1 MGMSRLVALVLF
13 AVLLFMSASARAD
26 NNFVTVTI
34 NVLPDPGAGSISIG
48 GTGAVPSYPYSF
60 NVPSG
65 TTITLTATPSSGYRL
80 EKWIVN
86 GTEYAPGTLTVTV
99 AGNQMEIDAVFSF
112 NLTVSV
118 IETVVGRVYV
128 SLNGVTWI
136 EPKPLSLDVLPVK
149 QRLGVYINVS
159 VANWTQRSIYDI
171 FNFTKRTV
179 STPNTRYSLVI
190 QNICGETCYNV
201 TYYVYDANGTLR
213 YTGTIR
219 NQTVVVPYNSNYAL
233 YIMVINGRIYGVY
246 AATALEPVAQVPDW
260 LLPLVPLIP
269 LAFFVAIAMKSNTR
283 DTAIGIIFYAFIAA
297 TLYQVLGLPRYMI
310 PVSGTLITL
319 GLILLFADRY
329 IRY

>member
-1 MGMSRLVALVLF
+1 MRRYIFLAVF
-13 AVLLFMSASARAD
+13 AVLVFLLATAKAD

-34 NVLPDPGAGSISIG
+34 NVLPDPSAGSISIG
-48 GTGAVPSYPYSF
+48 GTGTVPSYPYSF

-65 TTITLTATPSSGYRL
+65 STITLTATPSSGYKQ
-80 EKWIVN
+80 EKWVVN

-99 AGNQMEIDAVFSF
+99 AGSQMEIDAVFTF
-112 NLTVSV
+112 NITVSV
-118 IETVVGRVYV
+118 IDTVVGKVYV

-149 QRLGVYINVS
+149 QRLGVYINAS

-171 FNFTKRTV
+171 FNFTQRTV
-179 STPNTRYSLVI
+179 STPNTKYSLVI

-213 YTGTIR
+213 YTGTLV

-246 AATALEPVAQVPDW
+246 TATALAPVTQVPDW
-260 LLPLVPLIP
+260 LAPLIPLIP

-283 DTAIGIIFYAFIAA
+283 DSAIGIIFYAFIVAPI
-297 TLYQVLGLPRYMI
+297 YQVLGLPRYMI
-310 PVSGTLITL
+310 PVSGVLITL

-329 IRY
+329 IKY

>member
-1 MGMSRLVALVLF
+1 MNRLVALVLF
-13 AVLLFMSASARAD
+13 AVLLFLLVPARAD

-48 GTGAVPSYPYSF
+48 GTGVVPSYPYSF

-65 TTITLTATPSSGYRL
+65 STITLTATPSSGYKL
-80 EKWIVN
+80 EKWVVN

-136 EPKPLSLDVLPVK
+136 EPKPLTLDVLPVK
-149 QRLGVYINVS
+149 QKLGVYINAT

-171 FNFTKRTV
+171 FNFTQRTV

-219 NQTVVVPYNSNYAL
+219 NQTIVVPYNSNYAL
-233 YIMVINGRIYGVY
+233 YLMVINGKIYGVY
-246 AATALEPVAQVPDW
+246 TATALAPVTQVPDW

-269 LAFFVAIAMKSNTR
+269 LAFFVAIAMKSSTR
-283 DTAIGIIFYAFIAA
+283 DTAIGIIFYAFIVAP
-297 TLYQVLGLPRYMI
+297 LYQVLGLPRYMI
-310 PVSGTLITL
+310 PASGLLITL